1 MMQAS
6 ANTEKAPQRIGVYEI
21 GEEIGRGN
29 VAVVYRATDTL
40 YEREVALKVLH
51 PYFAH
56 YLSFA
61 RHFVN
66 QGREGMRLRHPNIV
80 QVFDAGQS
88 DGVAYIAQELFTG
101 GSLADMIQ
109 ARGGPFSLDEA
120 IAVIDQAAAGLDYAH
135 QLGFLHRNLKPS
147 NFFFADHGR
156 IQIAD
161 FSAPLPHGG
170 APPANYPIGA
180 PTFMAPEQ
188 ARGEGA
194 VDQRADIYSLGAVA
208 FLLLT
213 GQPPFA
219 AENPLVLLRKIIEDT
234 PPLLERFQPDL
245 DPGVAQALSQV
256 LAKRP
261 GARYLTAAAFS
272 QAMAHGQPIAPRAIA
287 PQSTAMPPLA
297 PAPQIA
303 AATPGPARR
312 PHASANTPAT
322 FTFTRRTV
330 MVAGMLMVTLFLL
343 LLVIA
348 AAAAPGFYRRIAGVE
363 TPTAVL
369 AILPAATQAAG
380 PPIAQNT
387 PAVEQVAAVAEA
399 TITATLT
406 VTMTPTPTLVPP
418 PTVRIVAG
426 SVAQAA
432 APPLNL
438 ASPTGAAVQPSATIA
453 EASASLPAPA
463 NLLVALPLQAEPP
476 ITETVALTSALA
488 GPEAGAPTPVEAPS
502 PSPGGRIAYT
512 VHNPKTDRL
521 DTVIYNLATGERWPI
536 LAAKRQPDFNN
547 QSDLVLNSEG
557 GGFDG
562 LVIMRASGE
571 FITIAS
577 AFAEDARGHWSPTNK
592 TIVFDST
599 LVGDGRHRLY
609 LQQDTEYG
617 QPVGPMM
624 YDVWEIFGR
633 YPIFLLD
640 GRIAYNGCDVWD
652 NASTCGIFVVDTQG
666 GQPQNLTKSPGDI
679 PTDNLGNQILAMSDR
694 GGNWNV
700 YLVNSQTG
708 ATRQLTDDRGRDGLA
723 TASPDGNFIAFLT
736 DREGKWAVYVMHPDG
751 SDQRKLFDLNGDHG
765 AGPQDWRQERLT
777 WGR

>member
-1 MMQAS
+1 MQPPIVA
-6 ANTEKAPQRIGVYEI
+6 EKAPKQVGLYEI
-21 GEEIGRGN
+21 GEEIGRGHA
-29 VAVVYRATDTL
+29 AVVYRATDTL
-40 YEREVALKVLH
+40 YDREVALKVLH

-61 RHFVN
+61 RHFIA

-88 DGVAYIAQELFTG
+88 EGVAYIAQELFTG

-109 ARGGPFSLDEA
+109 ARGGPFTLDEA
-120 IAVIDQAAAGLDYAH
+120 IAVIDQAAAGLDHAH

-147 NFFFADHGR
+147 NLFFADHGR

-161 FSAPLPHGG
+161 FSATLPPGG
-170 APPANYPIGA
+170 SPPANYPMSA

-213 GQPPFA
+213 GQPPFE

-234 PPLLERFQPDL
+234 PPLLERFQPDV
-245 DPGVAQALSQV
+245 DPGVAQAISQV

-261 GARYLTAAAFS
+261 SARYLTASAFS
-272 QAMAHGQPIAPRAIA
+272 QALAHGQPIATRPAQHATLPTPAIPIA
-287 PQSTAMPPLA
+287 PQGSAAFPPSPSRPRTNSA
-297 PAPQIA
+297 P
-303 AATPGPARR
+303 T
-312 PHASANTPAT
+312 T

-330 MVAGMLMVTLFLL
+330 MMAGMLMVTLFLL

-348 AAAAPGFYRRIAGVE
+348 AAAPGFYRRIAGIE

-369 AILPAATQAAG
+369 AVLPVPTYTVPLPTTQGVTPVVDSLDAVVIAAATS
-380 PPIAQNT
+380 PI
-387 PAVEQVAAVAEA
+387 AAVAPIS
-399 TITATLT
+399 TTA
-406 VTMTPTPTLVPP
+406 PP
-418 PTVRIVAG
+418 PTVRVIIG
-426 SVAQAA
+426 SAAQVTPLPTSTSSPTSSTTPT
-432 APPLNL
+432 APPFTASNL
-438 ASPTGAAVQPSATIA
+438 RSTPENILVGLPLLVEAQVTATVAVTGAVDG
-453 EASASLPAPA
+453 
-463 NLLVALPLQAEPP
+463 
-476 ITETVALTSALA
+476 TVAAVAS
-488 GPEAGAPTPVEAPS
+488 PS
-502 PSPGGRIAYT
+502 PSGRIAYT
-512 VHNPKTDRL
+512 VHNPKTDQL
-521 DTVIYNLATGERWPI
+521 DTVIYTIATGERWPV

-547 QSDLVLNSEG
+547 QSDLMLNSEG

-571 FITIAS
+571 FVTIAS

-617 QPVGPMM
+617 QPVAPVM

-633 YPIFLLD
+633 YPVFLLD

-652 NASTCGIFVVDTQG
+652 NASTCGIFVMDPQG
-666 GQPQNLTKSPGDI
+666 GQPQNLTTSPGDI

-700 YLVNSQTG
+700 YLVNSQSG
-708 ATRQLTDDRGRDGLA
+708 VTRQLTDDRGRDGLA
-723 TASPDGNFIAFLT
+723 TASPDGAFIAFLT
-736 DREGKWAVYVMHPDG
+736 DREGKWAVYVMRPDG
-751 SDQRKLFDLNGDHG
+751 SEQRKLFDLNGDYG
-765 AGPQDWRQERLT
+765 TGPQDWRHERLS